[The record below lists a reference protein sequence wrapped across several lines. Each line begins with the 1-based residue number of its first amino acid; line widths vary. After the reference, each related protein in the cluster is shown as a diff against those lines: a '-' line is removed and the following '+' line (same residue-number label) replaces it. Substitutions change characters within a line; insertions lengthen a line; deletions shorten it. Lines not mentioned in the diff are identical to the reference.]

1 MSAERESLIER
12 RDFWQGQA
20 RSEKIGAVFS
30 RVLAIASGL
39 GGVAGASLVVSSEF
53 PVIGTLTAVV
63 GSAGYVAFN
72 RLSAAERSEAVDL
85 ELKALIYQ
93 TRIDDLL

>member
-12 RDFWQGQA
+12 RDFWQDEA

-39 GGVAGASLVVSSEF
+39 GGVAGASLVISSEF
-53 PVIGTLTAVV
+53 PVIGSLTAVV
-63 GSAGYVAFN
+63 GSAGYLGFN
-72 RLSAAERSEAVDL
+72 KLAAAERSEAVDL
-85 ELKALIYQ
+85 ELKALVCQ
-93 TRIDDLL
+93 TQIDDLI